1 MLLWIIAIL
10 LLLLIWGGGF
20 LLSVFEVDV
29 SSTLQIVLTVVVVLG
44 VAGILLYRRIRAQKR
59 AKELEAEI
67 LRQSEKQ
74 AATARPDRRAEVL
87 ELQKRMQ
94 QGIAALKD
102 TKIGKKH
109 GASAL
114 YALPWYAIIGPPGAG
129 KTTALKHSGL
139 VFPFQDPAGGG
150 VRGVGGTRNCD
161 WWFTNEGIL
170 LDTAGRYATDDSD
183 REEWLAFLGLLRRYR
198 PQKPI
203 NGLLVAIAVSDLFE
217 ATDEQIATYARK
229 LRSRVDEIMTRLDMV
244 LPVYLV
250 FTKSDLIGGFVEF
263 FGDLRKSDRDQIL
276 GATFALDGDV
286 GTAPGRY
293 FSEEFDKLS
302 ETVHAR
308 ALRVLGKET
317 NPAAR
322 AKIFQFPTEF
332 KALRGNLEQFADELF
347 RQNSF
352 QENPMLRGF
361 YFTSGTQ
368 EGKPFERVM
377 GNMARAL
384 GIRQPPSHT
393 PPSESKSYFVT
404 DVFRRVVFPDQDL
417 AGRTAAEL
425 RRQRLYQGG
434 LAIAAALV
442 AALLLFPAIG
452 SFSKNLTLSRTSE
465 EESKLPAPVKWGGD
479 GPAGDKV
486 ATLDPSL
493 ARLGELDQYYEDG
506 APIGYR
512 WGMFQG
518 ETVRP
523 ALRTAYAA
531 HLEKGMAGPARRK
544 LELDLNAIGMTT
556 GLQSAQFGRMY
567 DRLKLYLMLAHPEY
581 LDIDWAEPRLTKTWG
596 QLLRDES
603 EKTEKAMTPHVR
615 YYLELIKRGPDNGGL
630 APWVEDPKL
639 VSRARTV
646 LLRAPQLDRIYELLV
661 ADANEQVAGITRESI
676 FYGNVAPYVKGRENK
691 RVVGAYTLEGWKIV
705 RKLLTSEQSR
715 LSGERWVLG
724 EDTGSS
730 AQDVA
735 KQIDKLRAL
744 YFERYRAEWRAFLA
758 DLVAERPTDATSALD
773 QLNALSEPEWPY
785 LRLLRILGE
794 NVTLPLE
801 DQDSELEATLKKKA
815 QEKLDAIKEK
825 VTGTETAP
833 VAKVRPKTPVETAFS
848 PLVTF
853 AVPAEGKDPSSTG
866 LAQYQ
871 AILAKL
877 IGVMTDLRDADT
889 PSNTSSIEQE
899 FQTAF
904 RSTSALLSSQDG
916 FTRPLL
922 SPLLLRPIMGAW
934 SGVANDVGGA
944 AGGLWEVAVW
954 EPWRTELEPAYPF
967 LESPKEAKLDEF
979 VTFFKPNSGT
989 LWSFYGQNLNGAIR
1003 RTGNSFSSTRRF
1015 DSKVDFQPDFL
1026 ATCLTRGAKITDAFF
1041 SQGGEEPKVEF
1052 EVNLHSVSENVSEV
1066 SLEIDGV
1073 SNVYKNT
1080 PEEWLAGTW
1089 PAKGGT
1095 PGAKVRIRGLAGLDE
1110 QIIREGDFGLFRLI
1124 SSATKLE
1131 KGTAGGQPSGIET
1144 LVATY
1149 EFPSEHTTLVLDIR
1163 TKQGLEVLSPELLR
1177 DYKCPRVITTPTN

>member
-1 MLLWIIAIL
+1 MSMFLWVLIVLSL
-10 LLLLIWGGGF
+10 LLVWGGGF
-20 LLSVFEVDV
+20 LLSLLEIDV
-29 SSTLQIVLTVVVVLG
+29 SLALQLGLTAAIVVGVVCWLV
-44 VAGILLYRRIRAQKR
+44 YRRIRAQQR
-59 AKELEAEI
+59 ARALEAEI
-67 LRQSEKQ
+67 LRQSEQQ

-102 TKIGKKH
+102 TKIGKRH
-109 GASAL
+109 GAGAL

-183 REEWLAFLGLLRRYR
+183 REEWLAFLGLLRKFR
-198 PQKPI
+198 PRKPI
-203 NGLLVAIAVSDLFE
+203 NGLLVALAISDLFE

-229 LRSRVDEIMTRLDMV
+229 LRARIDEIMTKLDMV

-263 FGDLRKSDRDQIL
+263 FGDMRKSDRDQIL
-276 GATFALDGDV
+276 GATFALDGSAAQ
-286 GTAPGRY
+286 APGRA
-293 FSEEFDKLS
+293 FADEFAKLS
-302 ETVHAR
+302 ESVHAR
-308 ALRVLGKET
+308 ALRVVGKET
-317 NPAAR
+317 NAASR

-332 KALRGNLEQFADELF
+332 KALRANIEQFTEELF

-384 GIRQPPSHT
+384 GIRQPPSHQA
-393 PPSESKSYFVT
+393 PADSKSYFVT

-417 AGRTAAEL
+417 AGRTAAEIK
-425 RRQRLYQGG
+425 RQRVLRGIV
-434 LAIAAALV
+434 AVAAVLL
-442 AALLLFPAIG
+442 ALLLIAPALR
-452 SFSKNLTLSRTSE
+452 SFSGNVGLTRSAEAASV
-465 EESKLPAPVKWGGD
+465 APQGVQWGGP
-479 GPAGDKV
+479 GAAVDKV
-486 ATLDPSL
+486 ATLDPAL
-493 ARLGELDQYYEDG
+493 IALKELDGHAADG
-506 APIGYR
+506 APIGLR
-512 WGMFQG
+512 WGMYQG
-518 ETVRP
+518 DTLRP
-523 ALRTAYAA
+523 ALQKSYAA
-531 HLEKGMAGPARRK
+531 HLDKGMAAPARRK
-544 LELDLNAIGMTT
+544 IELDLGAIGMTT
-556 GLQSAQFGRMY
+556 GMQSAQFGRMY
-567 DRLKLYLMLAHPEY
+567 DRLKLYLMLCHPEY
-581 LDIDWAEPRLTKTWG
+581 LDLDWATPRLSRTWG
-596 QLLRDES
+596 QLLRGDDD
-603 EKTEKAMTPHVR
+603 KTQAAMMRHVQ
-615 YYLELIKRGPDNGGL
+615 YYLELMRDGVIP
-630 APWVEDPKL
+630 PWQEDTKL

-661 ADANEQVAGITRESI
+661 SEANEQVAGISRESI
-676 FYGNVAPYVKGRENK
+676 FYGASAPYVTGRENK
-691 RVVGAYTLEGWKIV
+691 RVAGAYTQEGWQRV
-705 RKLLTSEQSR
+705 RKLLSTEQSR

-724 EDTGSS
+724 ESGLES
-730 AQDVA
+730 AQDVG

-744 YFERYRAEWRAFLA
+744 YFDRYRSEWRAFVA
-758 DLVAERPTDATSALD
+758 DLVIERPKEAISALD
-773 QLNALSEPEWPY
+773 ELNALSEPEWPY
-785 LRLLRILGE
+785 MRLLRVLSE
-794 NVTLPLE
+794 NVTLQLE
-801 DQDSELEATLKKKA
+801 DPTAPGLDETLKAKA
-815 QEKLDAIKEK
+815 EEKFDELKQK
-825 VTGTETAP
+825 VTGQKEA
-833 VAKVRPKTPVETAFS
+833 VVDKTRKRSSVEQAFVPMTS
-848 PLVTF
+848 F
-853 AVPAEGKDPSSTG
+853 AVPAEGADPASTG

-871 AILAKL
+871 GILAKL
-877 IGVMTDLRDADT
+877 IGVMTDLRDSDT
-889 PSNTSSIEQE
+889 PSNTSGLEQE

-904 RSTSALLSSQDG
+904 RATSALLASQDG

-967 LESPKEAKLDEF
+967 ANVAKDAKLDEF
-979 VTFFKPNSGT
+979 VTFFKPNTGT
-989 LWSFYGQNLNGAIR
+989 LWAFYNQNLDGAIR
-1003 RTGNSFSSTRRF
+1003 RTGSSFSSTRRF
-1015 DSKVDFQPDFL
+1015 DSKVEFLPDFL
-1026 ATCLTRGAKITDAFF
+1026 GTCLGRGAAISDAFF
-1041 SQGGEEPKVEF
+1041 GTDGAEPKIEF

-1073 SNVYKNT
+1073 SQVYKNT

-1089 PAKGGT
+1089 PAKAGA
-1095 PGAKVRIRGLAGLDE
+1095 PGAKVRIRGQAGLDE
-1110 QIIREGDFGLFRLI
+1110 QIVREGEFGLFRLI

-1131 KGTAGGQPSGIET
+1131 QGTAAGQPRGAAT

-1149 EFPSEHTTLVLDIR
+1149 TFPSERTTLILDVR
-1163 TKQGLEVLSPELLR
+1163 AKKGLEVLSPALFE
-1177 DYKCPRVITTPTN
+1177 DYKCPRVIAAPTN